1 VVHTYRA
8 DLPLVLVESALA
20 RNLFN
25 LLAGQLAH
33 NKTDVNRV
41 TPQNKD
47 ILIQMKEITKR
58 FPGITANDRINF
70 EAVKGEIHALLG
82 ENGAGKTTLM
92 NVLYGLYQPDE
103 GEILLRGKEVSVR
116 SPLDAIKLGIGMVH
130 QHFMLVPVFTVA
142 ENVLL
147 GLGST
152 KGLDTK
158 EVVARILGLADRYGL
173 RVDPKA
179 RISQLSVGEQQRVEI
194 IKALYRSVEILILD
208 EPTSV
213 LTPQEVEHLFKVLRS
228 MVDEGLTIVFITH
241 KLDEV
246 MIVSDRVTI
255 LRDGRAV
262 STVATNE
269 TSKEELAKM
278 MVGRQ
283 VLFQLTRAAA
293 QIQNEVLSV
302 QELRALSD
310 TSLPAL
316 RGVSFS
322 VHAGEI
328 LGVAGVAGNG
338 QTELAET
345 IVRLRKAASGKILFK
360 GTDVT
365 RSSTRSM
372 LVKGVA
378 YIPEDR
384 VGRGLIAG
392 FSVADN
398 LILETYSEPPFA
410 KGPFLNMP
418 TIRELANRLIVDYGI
433 KAQGVDAITR
443 QLSGGNLQK
452 LILAREISRRPDL
465 LIAEQPT
472 RGLDVGATEYVRRRL
487 LEEKQRGAAILLIS
501 YDLDEILSLSDR
513 VAVLYEGEIMGDL
526 PIEEVTIEK
535 LGLMMGGTRLG
546 GASQ

>member
-1 VVHTYRA
+1 MVHTYRA

>member
-1 VVHTYRA
+1 
-8 DLPLVLVESALA
+8 VESALA